1 MNEHQAMQVQRFL
14 EVLFGKK
21 LLNCWIEPSDAMV
34 KDGWTVFFNFDN
46 KKDYYIQSV
55 AEMQTPEFWEK
66 LLTKANEAV

>member
-1 MNEHQAMQVQRFL
+1 MNEHQATQVRNFL

-21 LLNCWIEPSDAMV
+21 LLNCWIEPSNAV
-34 KDGWTVFFNFDN
+34 VSDGWAVFFNFDN

-55 AEMQTPEFWEK
+55 VEMQAPEFWEK